1 MTISMFSSGFL
12 VAMAFLTPSV
22 DGFSPVTT
30 RSSTSQELRRLE
42 TKYSPGR
49 HTDDSETDLR
59 NQFVSRG
66 SFFRTCSVA
75 LAGALAAPRE
85 AKALASYSSNARNME
100 RLSSGDSSGGSAYDN
115 NPKTEAGKRRR
126 AMTGCKS
133 PTAREET
140 TEKEKG
146 PSLSETDCNRRVLE
160 GDSEFMLQALR
171 ELDCPTCPYGIA
183 TSR

>member
-1 MTISMFSSGFL
+1 VFSSGFL

-22 DGFSPVTT
+22 DGFSRPDA
-30 RSSTSQELRRLE
+30 
-42 TKYSPGR
+42 KYSPRR
-49 HTDDSETDLR
+49 HTDDSKTDLVDR
-59 NQFVSRG
+59 SVSRG
-66 SFFRTCSVA
+66 SFCRTCFVG
-75 LAGALAAPRE
+75 LAGTLTAPRE
-85 AKALASYSSNARNME
+85 TKALASYSSNARNME

-140 TEKEKG
+140 TEKG
-146 PSLSETDCNRRVLE
+146 PSLSEKDCNRRVME

-171 ELDCPTCPYGIA
+171 ELDCPSCPYGIA